1 MKKISFIIV
10 CGAIAFA
17 SCKNGANVDTTKQ
30 QAHIDSVV
38 NAFLD
43 TQKATLQ
50 KNCDDNIMQAAQ
62 DSAKEILENE
72 KKMGMHHW
80 APKPVVKKVEP
91 KSTTPTISN
100 RPGASNQT
108 QGTISN
114 RPGASNNPN
123 TSSGAVNTIKKRPG
137 AN

>member
-62 DSAKEILENE
+62 DSAKVILEEE
-72 KKMGMHHW
+72 KKKGMHHW
-80 APKPVVKKVEP
+80 APKAEPKKVEP
-91 KSTTPTISN
+91 AKPAAPTGATGRGNTTTGTATGRATTTS
-100 RPGASNQT
+100 GQQT
-108 QGTISN
+108 QGKATG
-114 RPGASNNPN
+114 RG
-123 TSSGAVNTIKKRPG
+123 VK
-137 AN
+137 